1 MAKMG
6 RPRIEWDQGRIELF
20 NALMGIPFATEET
33 VADCLKV
40 SRCSLQR
47 FIREKYDT
55 TFETIKLEK
64 KQGLH
69 LKLAGKQYEVAM
81 KGSVPMLIWL
91 GKQWLGQRDKFVDD
105 DMAKEIA
112 KIIIDHKDANL

>member
-6 RPRIEWDQGRIELF
+6 RPRIEWDQNKVELF
-20 NALMGIPFATEET
+20 NALMGIPFSTEEN

-40 SRCSLQR
+40 SVSSLQR
-47 FIREKYDT
+47 FIKDTYDITFDKLKAQKRE
-55 TFETIKLEK
+55 
-64 KQGLH
+64 GMH

-112 KIIIDHKDANL
+112 KIIIDHKDAKL

>member
-6 RPRIEWDQGRIELF
+6 RPRIEWDQNKVELF
-20 NALMGIPFATEET
+20 NALMGIPFSTEEN

-40 SRCSLQR
+40 SVSSLQR
-47 FIREKYDT
+47 FIKDTYNITFDKLKAQKRE
-55 TFETIKLEK
+55 
-64 KQGLH
+64 GMH

-112 KIIIDHKDANL
+112 KIIIDHKDAKL

>member
-1 MAKMG
+1 MG
-6 RPRIEWDQGRIELF
+6 RPRIEWDQNKVELF
-20 NALMGIPFATEET
+20 NALMGIPFSTEEN

-40 SRCSLQR
+40 SVSSLQR
-47 FIREKYDT
+47 FIKDTYDITFDKLKAQKRE
-55 TFETIKLEK
+55 
-64 KQGLH
+64 GMH

-112 KIIIDHKDANL
+112 KIIIDHKDAKL

>member
-6 RPRIEWDQGRIELF
+6 RPRIEWDQGKIELF
-20 NALMGIPFATEET
+20 NALMGIHFATEET
-33 VADCLKV
+33 IADCLKV
-40 SRCSLQR
+40 SRCTLQR
-47 FIREKYDT
+47 FVKQTYDM
-55 TFETIKLEK
+55 TFEQLKAQK
-64 KQGLH
+64 RQGLH

-91 GKQWLGQRDKFVDD
+91 GKQWLGQRDKFLDD

-112 KIIIDHKDANL
+112 KIIIDAKDTKL

>member
-6 RPRIEWDQGRIELF
+6 RPRIEWDQGKIELF
-20 NALMGIPFATEET
+20 NALMGIPFSTEEN

-40 SRCSLQR
+40 SVSSLQR
-47 FIREKYDT
+47 FIKDTYDITFDKLKAQKRE
-55 TFETIKLEK
+55 
-64 KQGLH
+64 GMH

-105 DMAKEIA
+105 DLAKEVA
-112 KIIIDHKDANL
+112 KIIIDHKDSKL

>member
-6 RPRIEWDQGRIELF
+6 RPRIEWDHGKVELF

-47 FIREKYDT
+47 FVKEKYNT

-64 KQGLH
+64 RQGLH

-112 KIIIDHKDANL
+112 KIIIDAKDTKL